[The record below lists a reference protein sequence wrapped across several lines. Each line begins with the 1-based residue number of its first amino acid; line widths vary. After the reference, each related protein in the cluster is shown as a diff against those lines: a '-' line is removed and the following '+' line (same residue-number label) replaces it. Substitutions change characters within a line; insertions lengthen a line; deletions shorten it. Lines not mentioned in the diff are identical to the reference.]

1 MEQAGNAK
9 ASPADQQSNET
20 LHITN
25 KLPTNQLIMGAED
38 RSQPRY
44 NSLRNRGFRITQ
56 GGTSQQ
62 PSSCSRLQQSFE
74 LRTASSSSN
83 GLKNPLNNIFWI
95 YKIPLPSFFFFRLSA
110 GTLFC
115 DLPCILDYM
124 NQAKYFYI
132 PETFQL
138 AKTAMFQI

>member
-95 YKIPLPSFFFFRLSA
+95 YKIPLPSFFFPFVCWHLILWPSLHFRLHEPGKIFLHPWNFPA
-110 GTLFC
+110 C
-115 DLPCILDYM
+115 
-124 NQAKYFYI
+124 
-132 PETFQL
+132 
-138 AKTAMFQI
+138 